1 MSSIIVTHPGPPGEL
16 ASPDYTATAGGQPMF
31 CYSSYR
37 FNPMNPERIING
49 KGMKDRQVSRITFAS
64 FDFAGEAEII
74 ITVSRSFE
82 TVTIR
87 PLATDITTQIDGN
100 VIRFTVRE
108 PGTYI
113 VEPFGTECPIHI
125 FANPLETEVPDPHDS
140 SVYYFAAGIHYI
152 DPLELPSDAT
162 VYIAG
167 GAIVYANI
175 RHDHLSEWDDM
186 VFQQATIH
194 ANGRKRIKICGRGIL
209 CGRDSLEKGRRHKL
223 IELRQC
229 EGIEVE
235 GVILRESSGWSFA
248 VYDCEHVRVNN
259 VKVMGHYI
267 NNDGIDICSSRHVRV
282 ENSFCHNADDSF
294 LIKAHDAPVYD
305 VTFDHCVAW
314 NDVATSFGLVCETGH
329 PVSDVTFSNC
339 TVVHSTLGCWIPE
352 AGGVLAI
359 WNDYGGDVSH
369 IRFRNMIIED
379 ACADKPLIK
388 LNISNVFGMNA
399 AQTGSISNITFN
411 QIKAL
416 QTADD
421 RIVLS
426 SPFTEGAVSDI
437 VLDQISINGSVV
449 EYAEDSRVVNEGAT
463 LLHFGTEEDIP
474 E

>member
-1 MSSIIVTHPGPPGEL
+1 MSNIIVTHQGPPGEL
-16 ASPDYTATAGGQPMF
+16 ASADFTATAGGQPMF
-31 CYSSYR
+31 CYTSYR
-37 FNPMNPERIING
+37 FNPITPECIING
-49 KGMKDRQVSRITFAS
+49 KGMKDRPVSRITFAS
-64 FDFAGEAEII
+64 FDFAGEAEVV
-74 ITVSRSFE
+74 ITASQTFE

-87 PLATDITTQIDGN
+87 PLSTGITPIIEGN
-100 VIRFTVRE
+100 VIRFTVHE

-125 FANPLETEVPDPHDS
+125 FANPLETEVPDPHDPN
-140 SVYYFAAGIHYI
+140 VYYFAAGIHYI
-152 DPLELPSDAT
+152 DPLKLRSDAT

-175 RHDHLSEWDDM
+175 RDDHLSEWDDM

-194 ANGRKRIKICGRGIL
+194 ATGSKRLKICGRGIL
-209 CGRDSLEKGRRHKL
+209 CGRDSLENGRRHKL
-223 IELRQC
+223 IELKQC

-235 GVILRESSGWSFA
+235 GIILRESSGWSFA

-259 VKVMGHYI
+259 VKVVGHYI

-305 VTFDHCVAW
+305 VIFDNCVVW
-314 NDVATSFGLVCETGH
+314 NDVATSFGLVCEIGN

-352 AGGVLAI
+352 SGGVLAI
-359 WNDYGGDVSH
+359 WNDYGSDVSN
-369 IRFRNMIIED
+369 IQFKNMIIED

-388 LNISNVFGMNA
+388 LNISNVFEMNA
-399 AQTGSISNITFN
+399 AQTGSIRNITFSE
-411 QIKAL
+411 IKAL
-416 QTADD
+416 QTADE

-437 VLDQISINGSVV
+437 MLDQITINGSLLKS
-449 EYAEDSRVVNEGAT
+449 ADDPRVVNEGAT
-463 LLHFGTEEDIP
+463 LLRFGTEEDNMR
-474 E
+474 